1 MADVASSIYAWSS
14 TESSNSPSGSTTI
27 GTGMDDNLR
36 QIQASVAT
44 YIGLVPHIENL
55 TLAFSVAASALTIAV
70 KTKAGTDPST
80 TDKAIVPFRNVTAAT
95 GDYTSV
101 ALTAATSLVISS
113 GSTLGTTNDIAFRL
127 WIVAFNDG
135 GTLRLGVI
143 NCLSGT
149 SIYPLSGWG
158 IASAT
163 AEGGAGASDSAHVF
177 YAGAAVS
184 SKAYTVLGYVTWEA
198 GLGAAGTW
206 SAGPTRAQL
215 FGPQVALP
223 GHVVQVARNQ
233 DGAFATGTTIL
244 PLDDTIPENDEGDEY
259 MTQAI
264 TPTSAANL
272 LAIEH
277 SGYFGGITGNA
288 IGQIIAALFQD
299 DTVNALAA
307 AVGGKDTATETICAV
322 HLEHCMLAGTT
333 SASTLKIRAGGNA
346 AGTLTF
352 NGNSS
357 ARLFGGVYASRLDV
371 REIMA

>member
-1 MADVASSIYAWSS
+1 MADVASSIYAWST

-101 ALTAATSLVISS
+101 ALTAATSLVLSS
-113 GSTLGTTNDIAFRL
+113 GSTLGTANDIAFRL

-135 GTLRLGVI
+135 GTLRLGAI

-163 AEGGAGASDSAHVF
+163 AEGGAGASDSAQVF
-177 YAGAAVS
+177 YAGATVT
-184 SKAYTVLGYVTWEA
+184 SKAYTVLGYATWET
-198 GLGAAGTW
+198 GLAAAGTW

-215 FGPQVALP
+215 FEHGVPLP
-223 GHVVQVARNQ
+223 GHVIQVARNQ
-233 DGAFATGTTIL
+233 DGEVATGTTLI
-244 PLDDTIPENDEGDEY
+244 PLDDTIPESDEGEEY

-264 TPTSAANL
+264 TPTSTSNV
-272 LAIEH
+272 LAIRH
-277 SGYFGGITGNA
+277 AGYYDGVTTNSTETIV
-288 IGQIIAALFQD
+288 AALFQD
-299 DTVNALAA
+299 ATVNALAV
-307 AVGGKDTATETICAV
+307 AVGGKDAAIGSICAV
-322 HLEHCMLAGTT
+322 HLEHWMLAGTT
-333 SASTLKIRAGGNA
+333 SATTFKIRSGGIA

-352 NGNSS
+352 NGVTS
-357 ARLFGGVYASRLDV
+357 ARIFGGVYASSLHV
-371 REIMA
+371 EEVMA